1 MTSLSVSPIQSS
13 GYMDKVKVFIQQFPQ
28 VLDDFKKAYIQLNM
42 NPSDAENQSIYNKYK
57 STLDRLN
64 DDLINTFN
72 ELENKNN
79 KLIQLIQI
87 LNNQVK
93 KEKDLNSDLNFINS
107 QAEGADSGSSMLI
120 ENTKDLYRMQRI
132 SNINMLFGVG
142 FVGVMLFRVFRES
155 AKISQ

>member
-1 MTSLSVSPIQSS
+1 MTSLSASPIQSP

-79 KLIQLIQI
+79 KLIELIQI

-93 KEKDLNSDLNFINS
+93 KEKDLNSDLNFLNS

>member
-1 MTSLSVSPIQSS
+1 MTSLSASPIQSS

-155 AKISQ
+155 AKINQ

>member
-1 MTSLSVSPIQSS
+1 MTTLSPSTTQSS
-13 GYMDKVKVFIQQFPQ
+13 GYMDKVNVFIQQFPQ

-42 NPSDAENQSIYNKYK
+42 NSSDAENQSIYNKYK
-57 STLDRLN
+57 SSLDKVN

-72 ELENKNN
+72 ELENKNS
-79 KLIQLIQI
+79 KLIELIQI

-93 KEKDLNSDLNFINS
+93 NEKNLNSDLNFLTS

-132 SNINMLFGVG
+132 SNVNILFGVG

-155 AKISQ
+155 AKITQ

>member
-1 MTSLSVSPIQSS
+1 MTSLSASPIQSS